1 MFVWCSQN
9 YCVTLGPVNSKQWFI
24 KIWILGVI
32 CFTPSFLFARDTLDS
47 VLLNRVFDYQRNYA
61 HHVEGYQSN
70 VYLKYSFFTDKRNF
84 TLFLIPHM
92 YSIAQGDRA
101 YVGESYCRMTFKDLN
116 DYEMKRQVSVG
127 NIAHYGKALPTVL
140 ELLTPNLYNVCLFK
154 QHILSP
160 FHRTNAHY
168 YRYRV
173 TIIGNGLAVLAF
185 KPILQNTQ
193 LVSGQAYVRFDTGQ
207 ITMVELEGEYDMIDF
222 KISIQQGESGLQS
235 LLPKHCELDAR
246 FDFIGNHIR
255 SYFDAYYDCPTTLP
269 DSLESV
275 DDVNL
280 MASIR
285 PTSLEIHEQEVYD
298 QEYPSTTQADTIPS
312 DTVHVR
318 KKNFW
323 KDIMWGVVGDNLFTS
338 INAGNDVA
346 SVRFSPLLNPQYIS
360 YSHSRG
366 LSYKIKMGARYNFS
380 EHRYLTLNPELGYNF
395 KFKQLYFTA
404 PLRMTYNPKRE
415 GYAEIVVGNGN
426 RISNSSVIEKII
438 DEGGDVTDLS
448 GQDLDLFTDN
458 HIEVTNNV
466 EAFDW
471 LTIMT
476 SLTYHFR
483 RATNRER
490 MIMLGKPT
498 IYRSFSPV
506 LSLKVTPWREG
517 PVFVLDYERGIKGVW
532 DSNIGYER
540 WEMDGVWKIP
550 LHSLSLLNVRMGG
563 GFYTNKST
571 SYFVDYANFRD
582 NNVPGGWEDDW
593 TGQFQLLNS
602 AWYNASDYYVRT
614 NLSYETPMFFATWLP
629 WVGRYIESE
638 RIYASAL
645 LIDHTRPYYEL
656 GYGLTNR
663 YFSAGFFASF
673 LNGQFQRT
681 GFKISLELFRKW

>member
-1 MFVWCSQN
+1 MCNFGAVKC
-9 YCVTLGPVNSKQWFI
+9 KQWFI
-24 KIWILGVI
+24 KIWMLGVI
-32 CFTPSFLFARDTLDS
+32 CFTPGFLYAEENADS
-47 VLLNRVFDYQRNYA
+47 LLVSRVFDYQRNYA
-61 HHVEGYQSN
+61 YCVEGYENN

-92 YSIAQGDRA
+92 YSIAKGDRA
-101 YVGESYCRMTFKDLN
+101 YVGESYCRMIYKDLN
-116 DYEMKRQVSVG
+116 DYELKRQVSVG
-127 NIAHYGKALPTVL
+127 NIAHYSKALPTVL
-140 ELLTPNLYNVCLFK
+140 ELLTPNLYNVCLFP

-160 FHRTNAHY
+160 FHRSNAHY

-173 TIIGNGLAVLAF
+173 TIIGNGQAVIAF
-185 KPILQNTQ
+185 KPILPNTQ
-193 LVSGQAYVRFDTGQ
+193 LVSGQAYVRFETGQ

-222 KISIQQGESGLQS
+222 KVSIQQGESGVQS
-235 LLPKHCELDAR
+235 LLPKHCELEAR
-246 FDFIGNHIR
+246 FDFMGNHVR

-269 DSLESV
+269 DTLESV
-275 DDVNL
+275 NDMAL
-280 MASIR
+280 MDKVR
-285 PTSLEIHEQEVYD
+285 PVPLEETEQKVYD
-298 QEYPSTTQADTIPS
+298 DYYQDDDDTQDNDTIAHHGS
-312 DTVHVR
+312 R
-318 KKNFW
+318 FW
-323 KDIMWGVVGDNLFTS
+323 KDIMWDVVGDNLFTS

-346 SVRFSPLLNPQYIS
+346 SIRFSPLLNPQYLS

-395 KFKQLYFTA
+395 KFKQFYFTA
-404 PLRMTYNPKRE
+404 PLRMTYNPKRD

-426 RISNSSVIEKII
+426 RISNSSVIETIK
-438 DEGGDVTDLS
+438 DSVDLS
-448 GQDLDLFTDN
+448 DLDLFTDN
-458 HIEVTNNV
+458 HIEVRNNV

-471 LTIMT
+471 LAIMT
-476 SLTYHFR
+476 SFTYHYR
-483 RATNRER
+483 KAINAER
-490 MIMLGKPT
+490 MEALGKPT

-506 LSLKVTPWREG
+506 LSLKVTPWKNG

-532 DSNIGYER
+532 KSNIGYER

-550 LHSLSLLNVRMGG
+550 LHSLSLLNVRVGG

-602 AWYNASDYYVRT
+602 AWYNASDYYIRT

-629 WVGRYIESE
+629 LIGRYIETE
-638 RIYASAL
+638 RIYASAAFL
-645 LIDHTRPYYEL
+645 DHTRPYYEV

-673 LNGQFQRT
+673 LNGKFQDS
-681 GFKISLELFRKW
+681 GFKITLELFRKW

>member
-9 YCVTLGPVNSKQWFI
+9 YYVILGPVNSKQWFI

-32 CFTPSFLFARDTLDS
+32 CFTPGFLYAEENADS
-47 VLLNRVFDYQRNYA
+47 LLVSRVFDYQRNYA
-61 HHVEGYQSN
+61 YCVEGYENN

-92 YSIAQGDRA
+92 YSIAKGDRA
-101 YVGESYCRMTFKDLN
+101 YVGESYCRMIYKDLN
-116 DYEMKRQVSVG
+116 DYELKRQVSVG
-127 NIAHYGKALPTVL
+127 NIAHYSKALPTVL
-140 ELLTPNLYNVCLFK
+140 ELLTPNLYNVCLFP

-160 FHRTNAHY
+160 FHRSNAHY

-173 TIIGNGLAVLAF
+173 TIIGNGQAVIAF
-185 KPILQNTQ
+185 KPILPNTQ
-193 LVSGQAYVRFDTGQ
+193 LVSGQAYVRFETGQ

-222 KISIQQGESGLQS
+222 KVSIQQGESGVQS
-235 LLPKHCELDAR
+235 LLPKHCELEAR
-246 FDFIGNHIR
+246 FDFMGNHVR

-269 DSLESV
+269 DTLESV
-275 DDVNL
+275 NDMAL
-280 MASIR
+280 MDKVR
-285 PTSLEIHEQEVYD
+285 PVPLEETEQKVYD
-298 QEYPSTTQADTIPS
+298 DYYQDDDDTQDNDTIAHHGS
-312 DTVHVR
+312 R
-318 KKNFW
+318 FW
-323 KDIMWGVVGDNLFTS
+323 KDIMWDVVGDNLFTS

-346 SVRFSPLLNPQYIS
+346 SIRFSPLLNPQYLS

-395 KFKQLYFTA
+395 KFKQFYFTA
-404 PLRMTYNPKRE
+404 PLRMTYNPKRD

-426 RISNSSVIEKII
+426 RISNSSVIETIK
-438 DEGGDVTDLS
+438 DSVDLS
-448 GQDLDLFTDN
+448 DLDLFTDN
-458 HIEVTNNV
+458 HIEVRNNV

-471 LTIMT
+471 LAIMT
-476 SLTYHFR
+476 SFTYHYR
-483 RATNRER
+483 KAINAER
-490 MIMLGKPT
+490 MEALGKPT

-506 LSLKVTPWREG
+506 LSLKVTPWKNG

-532 DSNIGYER
+532 KSNIGYER

-550 LHSLSLLNVRMGG
+550 LHSLSLLNVRVGG

-593 TGQFQLLNS
+593 TGQFQLLSS
-602 AWYNASDYYVRT
+602 AWYNASDYYIRT

-629 WVGRYIESE
+629 LIGRYIETE
-638 RIYASAL
+638 RIYASAAFL
-645 LIDHTRPYYEL
+645 DHTRPYYEV

-673 LNGQFQRT
+673 LNGKFQDS
-681 GFKISLELFRKW
+681 GFKITLELFRKW

>member
-1 MFVWCSQN
+1 MVLSKLMCNFGAVKC
-9 YCVTLGPVNSKQWFI
+9 KQWFI
-24 KIWILGVI
+24 KIWMLGVI
-32 CFTPSFLFARDTLDS
+32 CFTPGFLYAEENADS
-47 VLLNRVFDYQRNYA
+47 LLVSRVFDYQRNYA
-61 HHVEGYQSN
+61 YCVEGYENN

-92 YSIAQGDRA
+92 YSIAKGDRA
-101 YVGESYCRMTFKDLN
+101 YVGESYCRMIYKDLN
-116 DYEMKRQVSVG
+116 DYELKRQVSVG
-127 NIAHYGKALPTVL
+127 NIAHYSKALPTVL
-140 ELLTPNLYNVCLFK
+140 ELLTPNLYNVCLFP

-160 FHRTNAHY
+160 FHRSNAHY

-173 TIIGNGLAVLAF
+173 TIIGNGQAVIAF
-185 KPILQNTQ
+185 KPILPNTQ
-193 LVSGQAYVRFDTGQ
+193 LVSGQAYVRFETGQ

-222 KISIQQGESGLQS
+222 KVSIQQGESGVQS
-235 LLPKHCELDAR
+235 LLPKHCELEAR
-246 FDFIGNHIR
+246 FDFMGNHVR

-269 DSLESV
+269 DTLESV
-275 DDVNL
+275 NDMAL
-280 MASIR
+280 MDKVR
-285 PTSLEIHEQEVYD
+285 PVPLEETEQKVYD
-298 QEYPSTTQADTIPS
+298 DYYQDDDDTQDNDTIAHHGS
-312 DTVHVR
+312 R
-318 KKNFW
+318 FW
-323 KDIMWGVVGDNLFTS
+323 KDIMWDVVGDNLFTS

-346 SVRFSPLLNPQYIS
+346 SIRFSPLLNPQYLS

-395 KFKQLYFTA
+395 KFKQFYFTA
-404 PLRMTYNPKRE
+404 PLRMTYNPKRD
-415 GYAEIVVGNGN
+415 GYAEIEVGNGN
-426 RISNSSVIEKII
+426 RISNSSVIETIK
-438 DEGGDVTDLS
+438 DSVDLS
-448 GQDLDLFTDN
+448 DLDLFTDN
-458 HIEVTNNV
+458 HIEVRNNV

-471 LTIMT
+471 LAIMT
-476 SLTYHFR
+476 SFTYHYR
-483 RATNRER
+483 KAINAER
-490 MIMLGKPT
+490 MEALGKPT

-506 LSLKVTPWREG
+506 LSLKVTPWKNG

-532 DSNIGYER
+532 KSNIGYER

-550 LHSLSLLNVRMGG
+550 LHSLSLLNVRVGG

-602 AWYNASDYYVRT
+602 AWYNASDYYIRT

-629 WVGRYIESE
+629 LIGRYIETE
-638 RIYASAL
+638 RIYASAAFL
-645 LIDHTRPYYEL
+645 DHTRPYYEV

-673 LNGQFQRT
+673 LNGKFQDS
-681 GFKISLELFRKW
+681 GFKITLELFRKW

>member
-1 MFVWCSQN
+1 MVLSKLMCNFGAVKC
-9 YCVTLGPVNSKQWFI
+9 KQWFI
-24 KIWILGVI
+24 KIWMLGVI
-32 CFTPSFLFARDTLDS
+32 CFTPGFLYAEENADS
-47 VLLNRVFDYQRNYA
+47 LLVSRVFDYQRNYA
-61 HHVEGYQSN
+61 YCVEGYENN

-92 YSIAQGDRA
+92 YSIAKGDRA
-101 YVGESYCRMTFKDLN
+101 YVGESYCRMIYKDLN
-116 DYEMKRQVSVG
+116 DYELKRQVSVG
-127 NIAHYGKALPTVL
+127 NIAHYSKALPTVL
-140 ELLTPNLYNVCLFK
+140 ELLTPNLYNVCLFP

-160 FHRTNAHY
+160 FHRSNAHY

-173 TIIGNGLAVLAF
+173 TIIGNGQAVIAF
-185 KPILQNTQ
+185 KPILPNTQ
-193 LVSGQAYVRFDTGQ
+193 LVSGQAYVRFETGQ

-222 KISIQQGESGLQS
+222 KVSIQQGESGVQS
-235 LLPKHCELDAR
+235 LLPKHCELEAR
-246 FDFIGNHIR
+246 FDFMGNHVR

-269 DSLESV
+269 DTLESV
-275 DDVNL
+275 NDMAL
-280 MASIR
+280 MDKVR
-285 PTSLEIHEQEVYD
+285 PVPLEETEQKVYD
-298 QEYPSTTQADTIPS
+298 DYYQDDDDTQDNDTIAHHGS
-312 DTVHVR
+312 R
-318 KKNFW
+318 FW
-323 KDIMWGVVGDNLFTS
+323 KDIMWDVVGDNLFTS

-346 SVRFSPLLNPQYIS
+346 SIRFSPLLNPQYLS

-395 KFKQLYFTA
+395 KFKQFYFTA
-404 PLRMTYNPKRE
+404 PLRMIYNPKRD

-426 RISNSSVIEKII
+426 RISNSSVIETIK
-438 DEGGDVTDLS
+438 DSVDLS
-448 GQDLDLFTDN
+448 DLDLFTDN
-458 HIEVTNNV
+458 HIEVRNNV

-471 LTIMT
+471 LAIMT
-476 SLTYHFR
+476 SFTYHYR
-483 RATNRER
+483 KAINAER
-490 MIMLGKPT
+490 MEALGKPT

-506 LSLKVTPWREG
+506 LSLKVTPWKNG

-532 DSNIGYER
+532 KSNIGYER

-550 LHSLSLLNVRMGG
+550 LHSLSLLNVRVGG

-602 AWYNASDYYVRT
+602 AWYNASDYYIRT

-629 WVGRYIESE
+629 LIGRYIETE
-638 RIYASAL
+638 RIYASAAFL
-645 LIDHTRPYYEL
+645 DHTRPYYEV

-673 LNGQFQRT
+673 LNGKFQDS
-681 GFKISLELFRKW
+681 GFKITLELFRKW

>member
-1 MFVWCSQN
+1 M
-9 YCVTLGPVNSKQWFI
+9 
-24 KIWILGVI
+24 LGVI
-32 CFTPSFLFARDTLDS
+32 CFTPGFLYAEENADS
-47 VLLNRVFDYQRNYA
+47 LLVSRVFDYQRNYA
-61 HHVEGYQSN
+61 YCVEGYENN

-92 YSIAQGDRA
+92 YSIAKGDRA
-101 YVGESYCRMTFKDLN
+101 YVGESYCRMIYKDLN
-116 DYEMKRQVSVG
+116 DYELKRQVSVG
-127 NIAHYGKALPTVL
+127 NIAHYSKALPTVL
-140 ELLTPNLYNVCLFK
+140 ELLTPNLYNVCLFP

-160 FHRTNAHY
+160 FHRSNAHY

-173 TIIGNGLAVLAF
+173 TIIGNGQAVIAF
-185 KPILQNTQ
+185 KPILPNTQ
-193 LVSGQAYVRFDTGQ
+193 LVSGQAYVRFETGQ

-222 KISIQQGESGLQS
+222 KVSIQQGESGVQS
-235 LLPKHCELDAR
+235 LLPKHCELEAR
-246 FDFIGNHIR
+246 FDFMGNHVR

-269 DSLESV
+269 DTLESV
-275 DDVNL
+275 NDMAL
-280 MASIR
+280 MDKVR
-285 PTSLEIHEQEVYD
+285 PVPLEETEQKVYD
-298 QEYPSTTQADTIPS
+298 DYYQDDDDTQDNDTIAHHGS
-312 DTVHVR
+312 R
-318 KKNFW
+318 FW
-323 KDIMWGVVGDNLFTS
+323 KDIMWDVVGDNLFTS

-346 SVRFSPLLNPQYIS
+346 SIRFSPLLNPQYLS

-395 KFKQLYFTA
+395 KFKQFYFTA
-404 PLRMTYNPKRE
+404 PLRMTYNPKRD

-426 RISNSSVIEKII
+426 RISNSSVIETIK
-438 DEGGDVTDLS
+438 DSVDLS
-448 GQDLDLFTDN
+448 DLDLFTDN
-458 HIEVTNNV
+458 HIEVRNNV

-471 LTIMT
+471 LAIMT
-476 SLTYHFR
+476 SFTYHYR
-483 RATNRER
+483 KAINAER
-490 MIMLGKPT
+490 MEALGKPT

-506 LSLKVTPWREG
+506 LSLKVTPWKNG

-532 DSNIGYER
+532 KSNIGYER

-550 LHSLSLLNVRMGG
+550 LHSLSLLNVRVGG

-602 AWYNASDYYVRT
+602 AWYNASDYYIRT

-629 WVGRYIESE
+629 LIGRYIETE
-638 RIYASAL
+638 RIYASAAFL
-645 LIDHTRPYYEL
+645 DHTRPYYEV

-673 LNGQFQRT
+673 LNGKFQDS
-681 GFKISLELFRKW
+681 GFKITLELFRKW

>member
-1 MFVWCSQN
+1 MCNFGAVKC
-9 YCVTLGPVNSKQWFI
+9 KQWFI
-24 KIWILGVI
+24 KIWMLGVI
-32 CFTPSFLFARDTLDS
+32 CFTPGFLYAEENADS
-47 VLLNRVFDYQRNYA
+47 LLVSRVFDYQRNYA
-61 HHVEGYQSN
+61 YCVEGYENN

-92 YSIAQGDRA
+92 YSIAKGDRA
-101 YVGESYCRMTFKDLN
+101 YVGESYCRMIYKDLN
-116 DYEMKRQVSVG
+116 DYELKRHVSVG
-127 NIAHYGKALPTVL
+127 NIAHYSKALPTVL
-140 ELLTPNLYNVCLFK
+140 ELLTPNLYNVCLFP

-160 FHRTNAHY
+160 FHRSNAHY

-173 TIIGNGLAVLAF
+173 TIIGNGQAVIAF
-185 KPILQNTQ
+185 KPILPNTQ
-193 LVSGQAYVRFDTGQ
+193 LVSGQAYVRFETGQ

-222 KISIQQGESGLQS
+222 KVSIQQGESGVQS
-235 LLPKHCELDAR
+235 LLPKHCELEAR
-246 FDFIGNHIR
+246 FDFMGNHVR

-269 DSLESV
+269 DTLESV
-275 DDVNL
+275 NDMAL
-280 MASIR
+280 MDKVR
-285 PTSLEIHEQEVYD
+285 PVPLEETEQKVYD
-298 QEYPSTTQADTIPS
+298 DYYQDDDDTQDNDTIAHHGS
-312 DTVHVR
+312 R
-318 KKNFW
+318 FW
-323 KDIMWGVVGDNLFTS
+323 KDIMWDVVGDNLFTS

-346 SVRFSPLLNPQYIS
+346 SIRFSPLLNPQYLS

-395 KFKQLYFTA
+395 KFKQFYFTA
-404 PLRMTYNPKRE
+404 PLRMTYNPKRD
-415 GYAEIVVGNGN
+415 GYAEIEVGNGN
-426 RISNSSVIEKII
+426 RISNSSVIETIK
-438 DEGGDVTDLS
+438 DSVDLS
-448 GQDLDLFTDN
+448 DLDLFTDN
-458 HIEVTNNV
+458 HIEVRNNV

-471 LTIMT
+471 LAIMT
-476 SLTYHFR
+476 SFTYHYR
-483 RATNRER
+483 KAINAER
-490 MIMLGKPT
+490 MEALGKPT

-506 LSLKVTPWREG
+506 LSLKVTPWKKG

-532 DSNIGYER
+532 KSNIGYER

-550 LHSLSLLNVRMGG
+550 LHSLSLLNVRVGG

-602 AWYNASDYYVRT
+602 AWYNASDYYIRT

-629 WVGRYIESE
+629 LIGRYIETE
-638 RIYASAL
+638 RIYASAAFL
-645 LIDHTRPYYEL
+645 DHTRPYYEV

-673 LNGQFQRT
+673 LNGKFQDS
-681 GFKISLELFRKW
+681 GFKITLELFRKW

>member
-1 MFVWCSQN
+1 MVLSKLMCNFGAVKC
-9 YCVTLGPVNSKQWFI
+9 KQWFI
-24 KIWILGVI
+24 KIWMLGVI
-32 CFTPSFLFARDTLDS
+32 CFTPGFLYAEENADS
-47 VLLNRVFDYQRNYA
+47 LLVSRVFDYQRNYA
-61 HHVEGYQSN
+61 YCVEGYENN

-92 YSIAQGDRA
+92 YSIAKGDRA
-101 YVGESYCRMTFKDLN
+101 YVGESYCRMIYKDLN
-116 DYEMKRQVSVG
+116 DYELKRQVSVG
-127 NIAHYGKALPTVL
+127 NIAHYSKALPTVL
-140 ELLTPNLYNVCLFK
+140 ELLTPNLYNVCLFP

-160 FHRTNAHY
+160 FHRSNAHY

-173 TIIGNGLAVLAF
+173 TIIGNGQAVIAF
-185 KPILQNTQ
+185 KPILPNTQ
-193 LVSGQAYVRFDTGQ
+193 LVSGQAYVRFETGQ

-222 KISIQQGESGLQS
+222 KVSIQQGESGVQS
-235 LLPKHCELDAR
+235 LLPKHCELEAR
-246 FDFIGNHIR
+246 FDFMGNHVR

-269 DSLESV
+269 DTLESV
-275 DDVNL
+275 NDMAL
-280 MASIR
+280 MDNVR
-285 PTSLEIHEQEVYD
+285 PVPLEETEQKVYD
-298 QEYPSTTQADTIPS
+298 DYYQDDDDTQDNDTIAHHGS
-312 DTVHVR
+312 R
-318 KKNFW
+318 FW
-323 KDIMWGVVGDNLFTS
+323 KDIMWDVVGDNLFTS

-346 SVRFSPLLNPQYIS
+346 SIRFSPLLNPQYLS

-380 EHRYLTLNPELGYNF
+380 EHRYLMLNPELGYNF
-395 KFKQLYFTA
+395 KFKQFYFTA
-404 PLRMTYNPKRE
+404 PLRMTYNPKRD

-426 RISNSSVIEKII
+426 RISNSSVIETIK
-438 DEGGDVTDLS
+438 DSVDLS
-448 GQDLDLFTDN
+448 DLDLFTDN
-458 HIEVTNNV
+458 HIEVRNNV

-471 LTIMT
+471 LAIMT
-476 SLTYHFR
+476 SFTYHYR
-483 RATNRER
+483 KAINAER
-490 MIMLGKPT
+490 MEALGKPT

-506 LSLKVTPWREG
+506 LSLKVTPWKNG

-532 DSNIGYER
+532 KSNIGYER

-550 LHSLSLLNVRMGG
+550 LHSLSLLNVRVGG

-602 AWYNASDYYVRT
+602 AWYNASDYYIRT

-629 WVGRYIESE
+629 LIGRYIETE
-638 RIYASAL
+638 RIYASAAFL
-645 LIDHTRPYYEL
+645 DHTRPYYEV

-673 LNGQFQRT
+673 LNGKFQDS
-681 GFKISLELFRKW
+681 GFKITLELFRKW

>member
-9 YCVTLGPVNSKQWFI
+9 YYVILGPVNSKQWFI

-32 CFTPSFLFARDTLDS
+32 CFTPSFLFAGDALDS
-47 VLLNRVFDYQRNYA
+47 LLLNRVFNYQRNYA

-101 YVGESYCRMTFKDLN
+101 YVGESYCRMMYNDLN

-193 LVSGQAYVRFDTGQ
+193 LVSGQAYVKFDTGQ

-246 FDFIGNHIR
+246 FDFIGNHVR

-269 DSLESV
+269 DTLESV
-275 DDVNL
+275 NDMAL
-280 MASIR
+280 MDKVR
-285 PTSLEIHEQEVYD
+285 PVPLEETEQKVYD
-298 QEYPSTTQADTIPS
+298 DYYQDDDDTQDNDTIAHHGS
-312 DTVHVR
+312 R
-318 KKNFW
+318 FW
-323 KDIMWGVVGDNLFTS
+323 KDIMWDVVGDNLFTS

-346 SVRFSPLLNPQYIS
+346 SIRFSPLLNPQYLS

-395 KFKQLYFTA
+395 KFKQFYFTA
-404 PLRMTYNPKRE
+404 PLRMTYNPKRD

-426 RISNSSVIEKII
+426 RISNSSVIETIK
-438 DEGGDVTDLS
+438 DSVDLS
-448 GQDLDLFTDN
+448 DLDLFTDN
-458 HIEVTNNV
+458 HIEVRNNV

-471 LTIMT
+471 LAIMT
-476 SLTYHFR
+476 SFTYHYR
-483 RATNRER
+483 KAINAER
-490 MIMLGKPT
+490 MEALGKPT

-506 LSLKVTPWREG
+506 LSLKVTPWKNG

-532 DSNIGYER
+532 KSNIGYER

-550 LHSLSLLNVRMGG
+550 LHSLSLLNVRVGG

-602 AWYNASDYYVRT
+602 AWYNASDYYIRT

-629 WVGRYIESE
+629 LIGRYIETE
-638 RIYASAL
+638 RIYASAAFL
-645 LIDHTRPYYEL
+645 DHTRPYYEV

-673 LNGQFQRT
+673 LNGKFQDS
-681 GFKISLELFRKW
+681 GFKITLELFRKW

>member
-1 MFVWCSQN
+1 M
-9 YCVTLGPVNSKQWFI
+9 GPVNSKQWFI

-32 CFTPSFLFARDTLDS
+32 CFTPSFLFAGDALDS
-47 VLLNRVFDYQRNYA
+47 LLLNRVFNYQRNYA

-101 YVGESYCRMTFKDLN
+101 YVGESYCRMMYNDLN

-193 LVSGQAYVRFDTGQ
+193 LVSGQAYVKFDTGQ

-246 FDFIGNHIR
+246 FDFIGNHVR

-269 DSLESV
+269 DTLESV
-275 DDVNL
+275 NDMAL
-280 MASIR
+280 MDKVR
-285 PTSLEIHEQEVYD
+285 PVPLEETEQKVYD
-298 QEYPSTTQADTIPS
+298 DYYQDDDDTQDNDTIAHHGS
-312 DTVHVR
+312 R
-318 KKNFW
+318 FW
-323 KDIMWGVVGDNLFTS
+323 KDIMWDVVGDNLFTS

-346 SVRFSPLLNPQYIS
+346 SIRFSPLLNPQYLS

-395 KFKQLYFTA
+395 KFKQFYFTA
-404 PLRMTYNPKRE
+404 PLRMTYNPKRD

-426 RISNSSVIEKII
+426 RISNSSVIETIK
-438 DEGGDVTDLS
+438 DSVDLS
-448 GQDLDLFTDN
+448 DLDLFTDN
-458 HIEVTNNV
+458 HIEVRNNV

-471 LTIMT
+471 LAIMT
-476 SLTYHFR
+476 SFTYHYR
-483 RATNRER
+483 KAINAER
-490 MIMLGKPT
+490 MEALGKPT

-506 LSLKVTPWREG
+506 LSLKVTPWKNG

-532 DSNIGYER
+532 KSNIGYER

-550 LHSLSLLNVRMGG
+550 LHSLSLLNVRVGG

-602 AWYNASDYYVRT
+602 AWYNASDYYIRT

-629 WVGRYIESE
+629 LIGRYIETE
-638 RIYASAL
+638 RIYASAAFL
-645 LIDHTRPYYEL
+645 DHTRPYYEV

-673 LNGQFQRT
+673 LNGKFQDS
-681 GFKISLELFRKW
+681 GFKITLELFRKW